1 MRPQV
6 HASPPNSS
14 DTHRLA
20 CAFRMT
26 TPAVT
31 FDPEECE
38 ARMPGLIKLVQLRG
52 EDRHH
57 LNDGMRYRP
66 DG

>member
-1 MRPQV
+1 MPW
-6 HASPPNSS
+6 
-14 DTHRLA
+14 L
-20 CAFRMT
+20 
-26 TPAVT
+26 TPALT

>member
-1 MRPQV
+1 MHRRRSRS
-6 HASPPNSS
+6 SPGGTSG
-14 DTHRLA
+14 TREA
-20 CAFRMT
+20 CRGS
-26 TPAVT
+26 TPALT

-52 EDRHH
+52 EDRHR